1 MIQSA
6 PLWVLLHSQL
16 FNLQITH
23 LKGVYLLQS
32 TGLFRNRFVQSIL
45 LAGLFAQIGIWVR
58 NFSILLYVMEVTKGD
73 SFAISMISVA
83 EFGPIFLFSFL
94 GGALADRWKPKN
106 TMIWC
111 DILSAVSIFLVL
123 PALLL
128 GGWRAVFLAL
138 LISATLSQFSQP
150 AGMKLFKTHVPNE
163 HLQAG
168 ISLYQTMFAIFM
180 ILGPILGTFVYQKF
194 GIQISIV
201 VMGIAFLLSALSL
214 LLLPPDTQSQK
225 EKEGSTLLQDMV
237 AGIRYVLS
245 KRILT
250 LLGACFFLAGL
261 AVGLIQP
268 LGIFLVTERLGLP
281 KEYLQ
286 WLLTASGI
294 GMILGGGL
302 AMGVSKKIKPAM
314 MLILGIS
321 MSTICM
327 ACIVLTNELW
337 VVLPIQL
344 LNGLFLPFI
353 QIGIN
358 TMILQNSESEVVGRV
373 NGILSPLFT
382 GAMVLTMSLSGMLK
396 QLWSLEI
403 LYYLS
408 ALLFL
413 AGALVILPLTRSSL
427 PQPKQKTQAQSTS
440 NN

>member
-1 MIQSA
+1 MQ
-6 PLWVLLHSQL
+6 
-16 FNLQITH
+16 T
-23 LKGVYLLQS
+23 
-32 TGLFRNRFVQSIL
+32 TTLFRNRFVQSIL

-58 NFSILLYVMEVTKGD
+58 NFSILLYVMEITKGD
-73 SFAISMISVA
+73 SFAVSMISVA

-94 GGALADRWKPKN
+94 GGALADRWRPKN

-111 DILSAVSIFLVL
+111 DILSAISIFLVL

-138 LISATLSQFSQP
+138 LFSATLSQFSQP
-150 AGMKLFKTHVPNE
+150 AGMKLFKIHVPNE

-168 ISLYQTMFAIFM
+168 MSLYQTMFAIFM
-180 ILGPILGTFVYQKF
+180 ILGPILGTFVYQSF

-201 VMGIAFLLSALSL
+201 VMGAAFLLSALSL
-214 LLLPPDTQSQK
+214 LLLPRDVESQK
-225 EKEGSTLLQDMV
+225 EKTESTLRQDMT

-250 LLGACFFLAGL
+250 LLGVCFLLAGL

-268 LGIFLVTERLGLP
+268 LGIFLVTERLELP

-302 AMGVSKKIKPAM
+302 AMAVSKKIKPAM
-314 MLILGIS
+314 MLVLGMS
-321 MSTICM
+321 LSTICTV
-327 ACIVLTNELW
+327 CIVLTKELW
-337 VVLPIQL
+337 LILPIQL

-358 TMILQNSESEVVGRV
+358 TMILQNTESEVVGRV
-373 NGILSPLFT
+373 NGILTPLFT

-396 QLWSLEI
+396 QLWFLEV

-413 AGALVILPLTRSSL
+413 AGVLVIVPLTRSSTT
-427 PQPKQKTQAQSTS
+427 QSKQEAQATST
-440 NN
+440 N